1 MLTQILPSAEL
12 PQDRLNQ
19 VATPTHLVQHD
30 PEGLVGSISET
41 FPTVS
46 QRRER
51 GQYEVQWTLETLPR
65 DICIVPTHTLS
76 IKASEVTLRGVP
88 GSELLL
94 CLWVGTTVITHCYLE
109 GLPGQRKGRPESS
122 LTSRAVAG
130 LPVFKDTNTS
140 FSFIPRTPVSITYCG
155 LLQPWAQRCP
165 VSAVEQQFISLAHRG
180 LET

>member
-19 VATPTHLVQHD
+19 VVTPTHLVQHD

-46 QRRER
+46 KRRER
-51 GQYEVQWTLETLPR
+51 GQYEVQWTLEALPK
-65 DICIVPTHTLS
+65 DICIVPTHALS

-88 GSELLL
+88 GSGLLL
-94 CLWVGTTVITHCYLE
+94 CLWVGTTVITHCYLK

-122 LTSRAVAG
+122 LASRAVAG
-130 LPVFKDTNTS
+130 LPSLQGHKHLFLFHTQDTRQYHVLRPAAALGTKVPS
-140 FSFIPRTPVSITYCG
+140 KC
-155 LLQPWAQRCP
+155 C
-165 VSAVEQQFISLAHRG
+165 
-180 LET
+180 